1 MTSRRARTSPRPISG
16 ILREV
21 LKSCGLRNRM
31 EERSLLLNWREV
43 VGAEIAEHSRAVDI
57 RDGVLVIDAD
67 HGAWRQELG
76 LLIPQ
81 IIQKFNAAYGEDAV
95 KEVQWLHHAGRNR
108 KSMNR
113 K

>member
-1 MTSRRARTSPRPISG
+1 MTTRRPRTSPRAISG

-21 LKSCGLRNRM
+21 LDSCGLRDRV

-43 VGAEIAEHSRAVDI
+43 VGSEIAEHSRAVDI
-57 RDGVLVIDAD
+57 QDGALVIDAD
-67 HGAWRQELG
+67 HGAWRQELS

-81 IIQKFNAAYGEDAV
+81 IIQKFNAMYGEDAV
-95 KEVQWLHHAGRNR
+95 KEVRWLHQPGRNR